1 MRMSREF
8 TNRALRECP
17 VCAIQCVLQVSSFMK
32 LVKRTR
38 ENALRFP
45 GFYGIVRVLR
55 VTRPPERSTI

>member
-1 MRMSREF
+1 MRIGREF
-8 TNRALRECP
+8 TNRALRERP
-17 VCAIQCVLQVSSFMK
+17 VCAIQCALQISSFMK

-45 GFYGIVRVLR
+45 DFHGIVRVLR